1 MKLIKNACLLSVV
14 LVISAC
20 STAPRSSNQIECN
33 GERYPV
39 TYMSE
44 MQQYEVERFAM
55 RHEFRPGCVSGK
67 LKEIKAKTC
76 QTASS
81 LSYEQWMS
89 LYNGCVVNTP

>member
-1 MKLIKNACLLSVV
+1 MKLIKKAFLLSVV